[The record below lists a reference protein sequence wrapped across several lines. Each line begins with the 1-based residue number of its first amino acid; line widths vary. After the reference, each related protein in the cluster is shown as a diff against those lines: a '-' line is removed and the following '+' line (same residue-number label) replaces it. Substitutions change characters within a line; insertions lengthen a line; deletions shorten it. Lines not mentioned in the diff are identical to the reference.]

1 MNNHVY
7 SRSIPQWK
15 GADSLDTAPQPLAVV
30 ELENSYLLPQWLAA
44 NEVPVGCA
52 MRTSTHLDRPGAHGA
67 PYSPLTFIA
76 L

>member
-1 MNNHVY
+1 MNNDAY

-15 GADSLDTAPQPLAVV
+15 GADSLDASPQPLAVV
-30 ELENSYLLPQWLAA
+30 EVEGSYLLPQWLTA
-44 NEVPVGCA
+44 NEAQVGCA

-67 PYSPLTFIA
+67 PYPSLPIA

>member
-1 MNNHVY
+1 MNNDAY

-30 ELENSYLLPQWLAA
+30 EWEANYLLPQRLTA
-44 NEVPVGCA
+44 NEVQVGCA
-52 MRTSTHLDRPGAHGA
+52 ARTSTITVNTP
-67 PYSPLTFIA
+67 PPLSFIA